1 MNLPKIE
8 TPKYELTIPSTGKK
22 VTYRPFLVK
31 EEKILLIAQE
41 SEDESSLIRA
51 MKEIISSCTFDEV
64 NAGGITSFDLE
75 YIFVKIRAK
84 SVGEE
89 SEIGL
94 PCSACGEINQVT
106 VNLDDIKIPEV
117 KPLPKKIQLTDTVG
131 IIPRYVS
138 VDSLIEISKATNEG
152 ETVVKTIAASIESI
166 YDENNVYPMEEASA
180 SDTAEFVESLNKSHI
195 EKIEKI
201 VSSAPLV
208 QQTVHF
214 TCTKC
219 GEKNTTVLEGLQ
231 NFF

>member
-41 SEDESSLIRA
+41 SEDEAALISA
-51 MKEIISSCTFDEV
+51 MKDIIASCTFGEV

-94 PCSACGEINQVT
+94 ACSACGEVNQVT
-106 VNLDDIKIPEV
+106 VNLDDIESPEV
-117 KPLPKKIQLTDTVG
+117 KPLPKKLQLTDTVG
-131 IIPRYVS
+131 IIPCYVS
-138 VDSLIEISKATNEG
+138 VDSLIKISKASNEG

-166 YDENNVYPMEEASA
+166 YDEKNVYPMNEASD
-180 SDTAEFVESLNKSHI
+180 SDITEFVESLNKDHL

-201 VSSAPLV
+201 ISSAPSV
-208 QQTVHF
+208 KQTVHF

-219 GEKNTTVLEGLQ
+219 GEKNTTVLEGIQ